1 MSRFLDLIKDPEEI
15 AALENDFRNEFKSGE
30 VIVEEVDDNFQ
41 LFLDGFGDLGVAQ
54 YAHMQEAEM
63 YEHLGLSVIAQN
75 EMGQRFPFFNTLRS
89 TLGEL
94 PEDIEEFYDIRLT
107 EAKKLADLGLE
118 HLKLRWHQLVG
129 VCAIV
134 DRCAD
139 GKNVILADTVG
150 LGKTCICFLA
160 MAYVRYLRVFEDL
173 APPICECR
181 FTYRCLFS
189 FVF

>member
-30 VIVEEVDDNFQ
+30 VIVEEADDNFQ

-54 YAHMQEAEM
+54 YAYMQEDEM
-63 YEHLGLSVIAQN
+63 YERLGLSVITQN
-75 EMGQRFPFFNTLRS
+75 EEGQRFPFFNMLRS

-94 PEDIEEFYDIRLT
+94 PEDIEDFYDLKPT
-107 EAKKLADLGLE
+107 ETKKMEELGLE

-160 MAYVRYLRVFEDL
+160 MAYVRYLRVFEEL
-173 APPICECR
+173 APPICECCVV
-181 FTYRCLFS
+181 YCGSFS
-189 FVF
+189 SFF